1 MLAYYSWNEEWLR
14 HTLEGKQS
22 LCLPR
27 TLVLEES
34 AIWILQGHSLWQ
46 TNSRFFPF
54 LLSMAKNENH
64 MKRKRKTEHLVS
76 TPFLPYSNKLFC
88 DYCCHSPQSVHQ
100 WFSHLHESESPGGLI
115 ECAGPLPAFLMQLV
129 HQGGGGES
137 AFWSSSL
144 VKLTRLLQEHA
155 LRTAIPEKVKHS
167 VPIAEVRKLSLK
179 MPRSSQGATAVTGF
193 KRRSFLTP
201 EPLLSLLYLSK
212 RFSTWEL
219 PHSMSVHFIL
229 ESLFL
234 KGKVKVLQVVFSFP
248 KGAEDGF

>member
-144 VKLTRLLQEHA
+144 VKLTRSAAGARVENCYPGKGEAQCSHCRGEE
-155 LRTAIPEKVKHS
+155 TEPQD
-167 VPIAEVRKLSLK
+167 AEVLT
-179 MPRSSQGATAVTGF
+179 RSYSSDRIQTQIFLDSGAPAI
-193 KRRSFLTP
+193 
-201 EPLLSLLYLSK
+201 
-212 RFSTWEL
+212 STI
-219 PHSMSVHFIL
+219 P
-229 ESLFL
+229 
-234 KGKVKVLQVVFSFP
+234 
-248 KGAEDGF
+248 